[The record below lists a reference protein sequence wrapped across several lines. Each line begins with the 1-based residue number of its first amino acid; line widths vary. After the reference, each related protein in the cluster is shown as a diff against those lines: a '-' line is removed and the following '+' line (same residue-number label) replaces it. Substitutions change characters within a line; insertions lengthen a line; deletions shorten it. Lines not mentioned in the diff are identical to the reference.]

1 MEPSLYEFGGLEQV
15 LGGRGI
21 LRSWNAVSSKA
32 GVTVKIRKAIN
43 VLDLA
48 LEGNV
53 VAQKIAAQRARLL
66 KDVVLNLSL
75 TLNPSLFVFGG
86 ELGAHAALLVPT
98 MDMLRKSEVAVVR
111 ALPSGLGNSAAVWGA
126 IATGMQDLERKLYRQ

>member
-1 MEPSLYEFGGLEQV
+1 
-15 LGGRGI
+15 
-21 LRSWNAVSSKA
+21 
-32 GVTVKIRKAIN
+32 VKIRKAIN

-48 LEGNV
+48 VEGNV
-53 VAQKIAAQRARLL
+53 AAQKIAVQRARLL

-98 MDMLRKSEVAVVR
+98 MEMLRKSQVAVVR
-111 ALPSGLGNSAAVWGA
+111 ALPSTLGNSAVVWGA
-126 IATGMQDLERKLYRQ
+126 IALGMQDLERRLYRQ